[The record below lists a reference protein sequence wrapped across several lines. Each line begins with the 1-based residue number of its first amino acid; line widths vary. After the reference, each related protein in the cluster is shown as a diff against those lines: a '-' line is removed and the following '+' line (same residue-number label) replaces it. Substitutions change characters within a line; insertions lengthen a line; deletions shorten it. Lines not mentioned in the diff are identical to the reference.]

1 MENDELMHYGV
12 LGMKWGVTRAHYKS
26 DRIGKLEKKAVK
38 YDKKAA
44 VLTKRSEKAHAQNDL
59 GYANKNAI
67 KSAKLAKRAAVAE
80 RKALKTDDDYK
91 RISFE
96 RKAENLKYR
105 SAKKKIAADRISKTT
120 GYGSKALSAAIK
132 SDKVAAKAA
141 KARKKIANDKR
152 YIAMMDRRMSSL
164 SPEDYRS
171 VQEYINKFM

>member
-1 MENDELMHYGV
+1 MGEYLRCLEI
-12 LGMKWGVTRAHYKS
+12 RAE
-26 DRIGKLEKKAVK
+26 IEV
-38 YDKKAA
+38 
-44 VLTKRSEKAHAQNDL
+44 
-59 GYANKNAI
+59 
-67 KSAKLAKRAAVAE
+67 
-80 RKALKTDDDYK
+80 
-91 RISFE
+91 
-96 RKAENLKYR
+96 
-105 SAKKKIAADRISKTT
+105 AADRISKTT